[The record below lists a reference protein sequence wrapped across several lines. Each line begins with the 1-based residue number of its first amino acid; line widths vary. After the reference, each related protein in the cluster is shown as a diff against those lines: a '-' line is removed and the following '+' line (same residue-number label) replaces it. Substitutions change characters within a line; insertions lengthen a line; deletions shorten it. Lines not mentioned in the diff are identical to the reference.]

1 MCVVDYEG
9 DVCVWRGVVVRV
21 FVVDDDGADV
31 AVCDRLTCVVFA
43 CDCIDMIMC
52 VRLHIGVMMALV
64 PVSDGDAVVDVDG
77 GADLNGLTELK

>member
-9 DVCVWRGVVVRV
+9 DVCVWRGVGVRV

-52 VRLHIGVMMALV
+52 VRLHIRGDDGVG
-64 PVSDGDAVVDVDG
+64 SRSRWRCGC
-77 GADLNGLTELK
+77 

>member
-1 MCVVDYEG
+1 M
-9 DVCVWRGVVVRV
+9 
-21 FVVDDDGADV
+21 
-31 AVCDRLTCVVFA
+31 FA
-43 CDCIDMIMC
+43 CDFIGMIVC